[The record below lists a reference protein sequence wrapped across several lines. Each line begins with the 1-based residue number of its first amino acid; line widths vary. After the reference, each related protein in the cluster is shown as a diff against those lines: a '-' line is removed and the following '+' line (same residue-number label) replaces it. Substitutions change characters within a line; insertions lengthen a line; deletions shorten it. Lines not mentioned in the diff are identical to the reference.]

1 MTTLHVATNRREEIL
16 DVTGLVQ
23 DALRSLGAQEGVAL
37 VSVPHC
43 TCALYLNENESGLVQ
58 DTLELVRH
66 LGAQR
71 RWQHDRI
78 DDNAAAHLAATLVGG
93 TVLVPVHQG
102 RLALGTWQRIMLLE
116 LDGPRR
122 RSLIVALL
130 AEKAG

>member
-1 MTTLHVATNRREEIL
+1 MTTLQVSTNHREEIL

-23 DALRSLGAQEGVAL
+23 DALLSLGAGEGVAL

-66 LGAQR
+66 LGRQQ

-78 DDNAAAHLAATLVGG
+78 DDNAAAHLAATVLGG
-93 TVLVPVHQG
+93 TVLVPVRQG

-122 RSLIVALL
+122 RSVTVALL

>member
-1 MTTLHVATNRREEIL
+1 MTTLQVSTNHREEIL
-16 DVTGLVQ
+16 DLTGLVQ
-23 DALRSLGAQEGVAL
+23 DALLSLGAEEGVAV

-43 TCALYLNENESGLVQ
+43 TCALYLNENESGLLQ

-66 LGAQR
+66 LGRLQ

-78 DDNAAAHLAATLVGG
+78 DDNAAAHLAATVLGG
-93 TVLVPVHQG
+93 TVLIPVRQG
-102 RLALGTWQRIMLLE
+102 RLALGTWQRLLLLE

-122 RSLIVALL
+122 RSVTVALL